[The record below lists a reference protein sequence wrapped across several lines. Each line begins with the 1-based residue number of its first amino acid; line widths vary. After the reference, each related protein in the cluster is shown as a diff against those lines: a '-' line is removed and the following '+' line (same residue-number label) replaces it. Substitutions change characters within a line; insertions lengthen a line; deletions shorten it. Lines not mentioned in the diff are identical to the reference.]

1 MILCANMTNLP
12 GDLNRFEGREDF
24 ARFCRQ
30 HGLDGVELLP
40 LGGDALGWLPPQAV
54 MGVHLTFQPSWLDFW
69 RGDEA
74 AVAAEFGSLE
84 AAYGVFGGRS
94 PQALPQALRRDL
106 RLAQRIGARYA
117 VCHVSNVTLE
127 ECVTYRFTH
136 SDEAVCQGAAE
147 VISQAL
153 EGLDLSLDFL
163 VENLWWPGFTLT
175 RPQLTR
181 ALLRAIPAPRKG
193 IMLDLGHLM
202 HTCLDLEDQQQ
213 ALDYLY
219 RCLERHGGPQGD
231 VKGVHLH
238 QSLTGDYVKA
248 MTEKGVGLRGDYGR
262 RAGQVYRHILRI
274 DRHRPFCHPGVGDL
288 IAQLAPRYLTYE
300 FITRDRAQWERFL
313 RRQNRALDRLP

>member
-1 MILCANMTNLP
+1 MAIFCHPHWLANVYHVP
-12 GDLNRFEGREDF
+12 
-24 ARFCRQ
+24 
-30 HGLDGVELLP
+30 
-40 LGGDALGWLPPQAV
+40 DA
-54 MGVHLTFQPSWLDFW
+54 M
-69 RGDEA
+69 
-74 AVAAEFGSLE
+74 
-84 AAYGVFGGRS
+84 
-94 PQALPQALRRDL
+94 
-106 RLAQRIGARYA
+106 
-117 VCHVSNVTLE
+117 
-127 ECVTYRFTH
+127 
-136 SDEAVCQGAAE
+136 
-147 VISQAL
+147 
-153 EGLDLSLDFL
+153 
-163 VENLWWPGFTLT
+163 
-175 RPQLTR
+175 TR